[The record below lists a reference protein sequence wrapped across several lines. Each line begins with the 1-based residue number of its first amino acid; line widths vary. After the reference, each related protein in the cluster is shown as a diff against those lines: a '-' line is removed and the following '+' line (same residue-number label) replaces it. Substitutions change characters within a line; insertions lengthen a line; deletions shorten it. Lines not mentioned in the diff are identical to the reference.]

1 MSHSA
6 EGPHGRQPECRPAER
21 PQARDSRRVA
31 ARPGDD
37 PLAGDETGAGEIK
50 LMLSDMDGTLLLPDH
65 SLSPA
70 VLAAVRQL
78 REAGVHFSLASARP
92 PRAMRGQVQQ
102 LGIDVPTLAFNGGNL
117 IGTDGSVVQRHC
129 VQRGAVDT
137 ALQLF
142 AEHPVVVWAFA
153 DDEWLARDRSG
164 AYYDTELHALGY
176 GPKLVDDFTPY
187 LDRIDK
193 LVATSDDFQL
203 LIDLEKQLLPL
214 IDGQAIASR
223 SQQYYLDVTALA
235 ANKGDALTSLAE
247 YLNIPL
253 AQTAAIGDGGN
264 DVAMFQRAGF
274 AIAMGQADPAVQAH
288 ADAVTASNAD
298 DGVAKAIE
306 RFILPR
312 AAPGR

>member
-1 MSHSA
+1 MRDASA
-6 EGPHGRQPECRPAER
+6 
-21 PQARDSRRVA
+21 
-31 ARPGDD
+31 
-37 PLAGDETGAGEIK
+37 AGTGGKAGVGEIK

-70 VLAAVRQL
+70 VVAAVRQL

-117 IGTDGSVVQRHC
+117 IGTDGSVLQRHC
-129 VQRGAVDT
+129 VDRRAVDT

-153 DDEWLARDRSG
+153 DDHWLARDRSG

-193 LVATSDDFQL
+193 LVATTDDFQL
-203 LIDLEKQLLPL
+203 LIDLEKQLLPR
-214 IDGQAIASR
+214 IEGQALASR

-235 ANKGDALTSLAE
+235 ANKGDALASLAD
-247 YLNIPL
+247 YLHIPL
-253 AQTAAIGDGGN
+253 AHTAAIGDGAN
-264 DVAMFQRAGF
+264 DVPMFQRAGF
-274 AIAMGQADPAVQAH
+274 AVAMGQADPAVQAH

-298 DGVAKAIE
+298 DGVAEAIE

-312 AAPGR
+312 ATPGR